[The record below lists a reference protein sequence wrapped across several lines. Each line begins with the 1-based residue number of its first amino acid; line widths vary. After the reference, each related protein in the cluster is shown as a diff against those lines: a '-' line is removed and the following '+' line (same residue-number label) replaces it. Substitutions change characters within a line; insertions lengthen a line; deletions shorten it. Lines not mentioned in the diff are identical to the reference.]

1 MRSLYADFDID
12 LASSPTRSTGSP
24 TTRSPNWR
32 SADCGATGTREPEP
46 GEFGPVPDED
56 GDDDGGAGKGAGK
69 RGGKTNGAGRGEER
83 RDSVTS
89 PRQALEAIK
98 NLNNA

>member
-1 MRSLYADFDID
+1 M
-12 LASSPTRSTGSP
+12 
-24 TTRSPNWR
+24 
-32 SADCGATGTREPEP
+32 
-46 GEFGPVPDED
+46 PDED
-56 GDDDGGAGKGAGK
+56 GDDDGGAGK
-69 RGGKTNGAGRGEER
+69 RGGKTNGARRGAER